1 MKLTVER
8 FDAEKRRGNVAI
20 ASAEG
25 KTPFLTIKGVKIV
38 DDANGPF
45 VSWPARKDDKGKWW
59 PYCYAVEAFNSAVLA
74 AFAEAAKA
82 AKAPAKQQDD
92 EDIPF

>member
-20 ASAEG
+20 ASADG
-25 KTPFLTIKGVKIV
+25 KTPFLTIKDVRVI
-38 DDANGPF
+38 NGTKGDF
-45 VSWPARKDDKGKWW
+45 VSWPARKSEDGKWW

-82 AKAPAKQQDD
+82 SKPTKQAQDD